1 MKRSSNSA
9 VKYFLLILAVFIFV
23 FAFTTAQAAEPTAIR
38 LVVPHAAGS
47 GADTYARVLSDRLA
61 KVLGK
66 PVVVENF
73 PGAGGIK
80 GMQEIIRAPKDGNTI
95 GLTTTN
101 VVIYPSIMKD
111 LPYDPIKDVTPI
123 AIIGADQFMIVAN
136 PSLSA
141 HNFKELIALAK
152 TQPGKLN
159 YGSPG
164 NGTIPHLAA
173 ALAFN
178 QAGIDITHVPYKGGG
193 QLTTDVMGG
202 HIPLATMA
210 VVQGVQ
216 QVKAGTIRAL
226 GVTGLKRH
234 PDMPNVPTIAE
245 SGDPGFSYEGW
256 SALIGPP
263 NLPPAI
269 TKKINAAL
277 LEVLKMKE
285 VRDAIAVQGSA
296 IVGSTP
302 EEAARVFK
310 TDLEK
315 AAKAVKVSGAT
326 FE

>member
-1 MKRSSNSA
+1 MKTSRIVLVGFVGLALAAITFVLIPNA
-9 VKYFLLILAVFIFV
+9 V
-23 FAFTTAQAAEPTAIR
+23 QAAEPTAIR

-47 GADTYARVLSDRLA
+47 GADSYARLLGDRLA

-80 GMQEIIRAPKDGNTI
+80 GMQEIIRAPKDGYTI

-101 VVIYPSIMKD
+101 VVIYPSILKD

-123 AIIGADQFMIVAN
+123 AIIGADQFMVVAN
-136 PSLSA
+136 PTFQA
-141 HNFKELIALAK
+141 RNFKELIAMAK
-152 TQPGKLN
+152 AQPGKLN

-173 ALAFN
+173 ALAFS

-202 HIPLATMA
+202 HVPLATMA
-210 VVQGVQ
+210 VVQGIQ
-216 QVKAGTIRAL
+216 QVKAGTLRAL

-234 PDMPNVPTIAE
+234 PEMPDVSTIAE
-245 SGDPGFSYEGW
+245 SGVPGYSYEGW
-256 SALIGPP
+256 STLIGPP

-277 LEVLKMKE
+277 LEVLKLKE
-285 VRDAIAVQGSA
+285 VRDAIATQGSA
-296 IVGSTP
+296 VVGSTP
-302 EEAARVFK
+302 EEAARLFK
-310 TDLEK
+310 ADLEK
-315 AAKAVKVSGAT
+315 AAKAVKASRVT